1 MKRAAG
7 ALAWVSISQYFV
19 VEEIV
24 RRGWTL
30 PYSRR
35 TNFISDLG
43 AVTCGRYEGREVCS
57 PDHVWMNVSFGLVGT
72 AIGVGAVLL
81 HAAAPELLTRPV
93 LVLYAAGGV
102 GSALVG
108 LFPEDTVGPLH
119 VLGAGMFFV
128 GSNLGH
134 VVLGSRLSRRRSR
147 AYGLAL
153 AAVGAVGL
161 VGTALIVAE
170 QSLGL
175 GFGFVERVVV
185 YGADA
190 GFIAT
195 GVALLAARRTPESA
209 AGLRT
214 AE

>member
-1 MKRAAG
+1 MLDDGAMKRAIG
-7 ALAWVSISQYFV
+7 ALSWVSIAQYFV

-43 AVTCGRYEGREVCS
+43 AVSCGDYKGREVCS
-57 PDHVWMNVSFGLVGT
+57 PDHVWMNVSFGAVG
-72 AIGVGAVLL
+72 AAVGLGAVLL
-81 HAAAPELLTRPV
+81 RVAAPDVITRPV
-93 LVLYAAGGV
+93 LALYAAGGV
-102 GSALVG
+102 GSVLVG
-108 LFPEDTVGPLH
+108 LFPEDTVGALH

-128 GSNLGH
+128 GSGLGH
-134 VVLGSRLSRRRSR
+134 VLLGSRLRRRRSQP
-147 AYGLAL
+147 YGIAL

-170 QSLGL
+170 ESLGL
-175 GFGFVERVVV
+175 GIGFVERVVV

-195 GVALLAARRTPESA
+195 GLVLLAWKARQ
-209 AGLRT
+209 
-214 AE
+214 

>member
-19 VEEIV
+19 VEEVV

-43 AVTCGRYEGREVCS
+43 AVTCGTYKGREICS

-93 LVLYAAGGV
+93 LALYAVGGV

-134 VVLGSRLSRRRSR
+134 VVLGSRLLRRSR

-175 GFGFVERVVV
+175 GIGFVERVVV

-195 GVALLAARRTPESA
+195 GVALLADWLPTESA